1 MSDGINKLLK
11 ETEAQHE
18 KFVVLY
24 AQITEQISKLQLE
37 KEKVIHTLASSQGQ
51 MEAYKKTLEI
61 VNKGE

>member
-1 MSDGINKLLK
+1 MQEELNKLLQ

-24 AQITEQISKLQLE
+24 AQINEQVIKLKSE
-37 KEKVIHTLASSQGQ
+37 KEKVIHMLTSSKGQ
-51 MEAYKKTLEI
+51 IEAYKKTLEI